1 MLNIKSL
8 CVIAL
13 ASSAL
18 LLAACGKKDAA
29 QNVESQAAS
38 HANAASETVE
48 QSAPAPEMSAD
59 QPAVESAPATEQS
72 PAETEAINAIDKPS

>member
-18 LLAACGKKDAA
+18 LLTACGKKDTA

-38 HANAASETVE
+38 HANAASETLEHAAPVSEVNAE
-48 QSAPAPEMSAD
+48 QPT
-59 QPAVESAPATEQS
+59 VESAPTTEQS
-72 PAETEAINAIDKPS
+72 PAETAAINAIDKPS